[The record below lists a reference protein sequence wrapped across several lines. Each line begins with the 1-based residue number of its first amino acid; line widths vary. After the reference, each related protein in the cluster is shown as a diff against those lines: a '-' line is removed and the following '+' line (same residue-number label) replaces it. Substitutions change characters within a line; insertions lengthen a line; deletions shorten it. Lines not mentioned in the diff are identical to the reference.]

1 MSIRTRVIIGIVLIV
16 AFLAGGTGLTFF
28 SIRQQRIALDSVDA
42 AADTVANQSIAL
54 IQTAKEIEL
63 DVVQVQ
69 QFLSDISA
77 TRARTAWT
85 TASRR
90 RSGSPKNSTM
100 TSLRRQP
107 SPRRCIGRT

>member
-1 MSIRTRVIIGIVLIV
+1 
-16 AFLAGGTGLTFF
+16 
-28 SIRQQRIALDSVDA
+28 VDA

-77 TRARTAWT
+77 TRGQDGLDDGFKEAQRFAEKFDHDVAAATA
-85 TASRR
+85 
-90 RSGSPKNSTM
+90 
-100 TSLRRQP
+100 